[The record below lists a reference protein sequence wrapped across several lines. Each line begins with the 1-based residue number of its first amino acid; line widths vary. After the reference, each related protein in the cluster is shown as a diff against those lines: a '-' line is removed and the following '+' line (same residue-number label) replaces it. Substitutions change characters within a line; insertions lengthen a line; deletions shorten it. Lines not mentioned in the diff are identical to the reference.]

1 MYEIMSADEAIRLI
15 RDGDCICV
23 NSFVGIENPVALHE
37 ALFDRYQRMQS
48 PRHLTIVSS
57 AGFGVWDENR
67 NAEGYIREGAVDRL
81 ICGHFGA
88 MMSTKK
94 LVLEDRFE
102 AYNLPLGCISHAI
115 RAQAGGLPGALSKV
129 GLDIFVD
136 PRMEGPGIN
145 RISIDDSLVKHV
157 EVDGEEFLYY
167 KLPKLTVALIKGTAA
182 DRKGNIS
189 FDDMFMS
196 GDALSICQ
204 AVKANHGKVI
214 VQVDR
219 LVNTPSRPRNAII
232 PGCLVDAIV
241 VAEPEERN
249 EAYTALTG
257 SFEIPYEE
265 WNMWNE
271 KIDTVSSKASKNNTV
286 GNIIGRRAAME
297 LRLDDI
303 VNIGIG
309 IPEMVSRHAR
319 KNGML
324 DMVTLT
330 VESGGIGGFPVSGE
344 AFGAMIGAAS
354 VYDMANQFDLYDNGG
369 LDVCFM
375 GALEVDGQGNV
386 NAHRGP
392 GAFAGIGGF
401 ANITAKTPTVV
412 FCLTFNTKGL
422 EVSQKKGVITIEK
435 EGTIPK
441 FVEEVKS
448 ISFSAKRA
456 IANGQKVLYVTERCV
471 FRLTP
476 KGLKLIEVYPGVDA
490 EKDILSHLPFE
501 VEL

>member
-67 NAEGYIREGAVDRL
+67 NAEGYIREGAVYRL

-241 VAEPEERN
+241 VTEPEERN

-422 EVSQKKGVITIEK
+422 EVSQKKGVVTIEK

>member
-1 MYEIMSADEAIRLI
+1 M
-15 RDGDCICV
+15 
-23 NSFVGIENPVALHE
+23 
-37 ALFDRYQRMQS
+37 
-48 PRHLTIVSS
+48 
-57 AGFGVWDENR
+57 
-67 NAEGYIREGAVDRL
+67 DRL

-88 MMSTKK
+88 MPSTKK
-94 LVLEDRFE
+94 VVLEDRFE

-115 RAQAGGLPGALSKV
+115 RAQAGGLPGAISKV

-136 PRMEGPGIN
+136 PRLEGPGIN
-145 RISIDDSLVKHV
+145 RLSTDESLVKYL

-204 AVKANHGKVI
+204 AVKANHGMVI

-219 LVNTPSRPRNAII
+219 LVDTPTRPRNTII
-232 PGCLVDAIV
+232 PGCLVDAVVIV
-241 VAEPEERN
+241 EPEKRN

-257 SFEIPYEE
+257 SFEIPYAD
-265 WNMWNE
+265 WNKWSE
-271 KIDTVSSKASKNNTV
+271 QIDTLSELRSRNSAV
-286 GNIIGRRAAME
+286 GNIIGRRASME
-297 LRLDDI
+297 LRVDDI

-309 IPEMVSRHAR
+309 LPEMVSRHAR
-319 KNGML
+319 KSGML
-324 DMVTLT
+324 DRITLT

-369 LDVCFM
+369 LDICFM
-375 GALEVDGQGNV
+375 GALEVDGMGNV
-386 NAHRGP
+386 NAHRSE
-392 GAFAGIGGF
+392 GAYAGIGGF

-412 FCLTFNTKGL
+412 FCMTFTTKGL
-422 EVSQKKGVITIEK
+422 DVVSKKGVVTIQK

-441 FVEEVKS
+441 FVNEVRS

-456 IANGQKVLYVTERCV
+456 MANGQKVLYVTERCV

-476 KGLKLIEVYPGVDA
+476 NGLKLIEVYPGVDV
-490 EKDILSHLPFE
+490 ERDILSQLPFK